1 MSDRAPIISSRS
13 DVDWCWYLR
22 NNGPQGEA
30 LERALHDIGVLQP
43 DGWASWQNSV
53 MTDTGA
59 PTEVFFSADQ
69 TTMSLC
75 TEVDDPAKNPS
86 DRLATACAKITLL
99 GGKLPPLAIR
109 DVIAAAQS
117 VGSLQYGA
125 WLGLHQKKDALGLTL
140 LAEIPEDASD
150 LTGLLIPPVLA
161 PLLGSVGDAVC
172 LTKVGCRTDTN
183 ETTLYFETQLAPDEI
198 VLQLCDIAQTSAEPL
213 LRNIIDMLDTG
224 SLNAQLPK
232 TFGFS
237 FRMHPS
243 SDVPTLTLYVDAKA
257 FFETDEV
264 IENRVRAFPGDHVAS
279 YSALAERL
287 LPAPNGLTHHGKI
300 GLQARGDSW
309 PLLSIGVAAPWICPF
324 ETT

>member
-22 NNGPQGEA
+22 NHGPQGEK

-43 DGWASWQNSV
+43 GGWAPWQDSV

-75 TEVDDPAKNPS
+75 TEVDDPAKDPS
-86 DRLATACAKITLL
+86 TRMATVCEKIVQL
-99 GGKLPPLAIR
+99 GGALPPSALR
-109 DVIAAAQS
+109 DVISAAQS
-117 VGSLQYGA
+117 GAELRYGA
-125 WLGLHQKKDALGLTL
+125 WLGLHQTQHSLGLTM
-140 LAEIPEDASD
+140 LAEIPTDASD
-150 LTGLLIPPVLA
+150 LAGLLIPTQLSS
-161 PLLGSVGDAVC
+161 LLSALGDTVW
-172 LTKVGCRTDTN
+172 LNKIGYRTDTD
-183 ETTLYFETQLAPDEI
+183 ETTLYFETQRTPDEV
-198 VLQLCDIAQTSAEPL
+198 VLQLCDVAKTSPEPL
-213 LRNIIDMLDTG
+213 LRDIIDMLDTG

-237 FRMHPS
+237 FRFTPNAS
-243 SDVPTLTLYVDAKA
+243 IPTLTLYVDAKS
-257 FFETDEV
+257 FFETDDV
-264 IENRVRAFPGDHVAS
+264 IANRVRAFPGEHVAS
-279 YSALAERL
+279 YTALAEQL

-300 GLQARGDSW
+300 GLEARGDNW

-324 ETT
+324 ESA